1 MADTIHTR
9 QDETLDAALWR
20 GRRLGPSNLATVLA
34 ANPGLAG
41 IGAILPTGTPV
52 ILPDVQPTP
61 VVRDIV
67 QLWSD

>member
-9 QDETLDAALWR
+9 QGETLDAALWR
-20 GRRLGPSNLATVLA
+20 GRRLGPSNLGAVLV

-41 IGAILPTGTPV
+41 LGTVLPTGTPV
-52 ILPDVQPTP
+52 MLPDAPSAP